1 MPGRH
6 LSKGIWAQDKLGELR
21 CAGLE
26 LGGDVVVTAAA
37 NGCQG
42 NGCQGLLSPAPLFLG
57 CGLGLAA
64 HLPAAFFEA
73 LVRGREPE
81 LG

>member
-1 MPGRH
+1 MGT
-6 LSKGIWAQDKLGELR
+6 GQLGELR

-64 HLPAAFFEA
+64 HLPAAMFEA
-73 LVRGREPE
+73 LVRRREPE